1 MKIQNRMIKR
11 NKYQKKH
18 NQEKEK
24 LKVQVLL
31 NTCWKSKN
39 GQEKSSGNMSV

>member
-1 MKIQNRMIKR
+1 MIKR

-24 LKVQVLL
+24 LKLQVLL
-31 NTCWKSKN
+31 NICSKSKN
-39 GQEKSSGNMSV
+39 GQVKSSGNMSV